1 MVIYLTKETISRYGI
16 SLNQDLDEFEKIQE
30 QNLFHWGGKIFYLG
44 GKKCIQ
50 LLNFA
55 SKLCICL
62 FFINKKDLADLEDL
76 VFGYLKEIYKD
87 DFQMTWILDDYYK
100 DMGPRAYGPLKDRR
114 VIASL
119 NKNQLDLIESRIL
132 DDYVEDYMV
141 QTIDFNNFINTC
153 WVSDMVN
160 GKREYIKP
168 EERFAELLKE
178 YYRNK

>member
-1 MVIYLTKETISRYGI
+1 MNLK
-16 SLNQDLDEFEKIQE
+16 KIQE

>member
-1 MVIYLTKETISRYGI
+1 
-16 SLNQDLDEFEKIQE
+16 
-30 QNLFHWGGKIFYLG
+30 
-44 GKKCIQ
+44 
-50 LLNFA
+50 
-55 SKLCICL
+55 
-62 FFINKKDLADLEDL
+62 
-76 VFGYLKEIYKD
+76 
-87 DFQMTWILDDYYK
+87 MTWILDDYYK

-168 EERFAELLKE
+168 EERFAELLKK
-178 YYRNK
+178 YYKNK